1 MAGGSVK
8 IRIDG
13 DSRGFESTLKGVTE
27 KTKAGLADVKAGIDM
42 ASAAISK
49 FAEVAKKGIDYN
61 AQIEQ
66 LQTSFEVMTGSAEK
80 AEETVKRLR
89 VMGAETPFETAD
101 LASVTQLLMQYGF
114 TADDA
119 LEKMSMLGD
128 IAQGNKEAMVSIATG
143 YAQMSSA
150 GKVNLQDIK
159 QMINGGFN
167 PLQEISERTGESM
180 ESLYDR
186 ISKGTLQINEITDSM
201 KYATSEGG
209 KFYQSMEK
217 QSQTL
222 SGQLSTLT
230 DNVNELLGSI
240 TRGMSDDLAG
250 SFLPAVNEMIG
261 QLQNAMET
269 GGTDALINTATD
281 MIPDLLDMLS
291 GKLET
296 GISALSKWAPKGVE
310 ALMKAV
316 PSSIKASTSAI
327 PQITSALFDV
337 ASVVITDL
345 IGMLPELVPMLAEGV
360 YDMFASVFT
369 GILKM
374 VAGLVQGVE
383 KAIHNEQTQ
392 IFGKWFAN
400 SDITKYKFGATLDV
414 DVDSADAKSAV
425 ETAYAELREAL
436 EAGPLTQEQREQ
448 ILDML
453 GSDAG
458 AIKDKLKEFGMSD
471 TQATEL
477 AGQIT
482 GSYDKINDALKG
494 IDVGVDAAT
503 IGKWFVQ
510 ANGSNVALMHY
521 AREAGLSDEDVDEI
535 VGVFNQAQGRLAD
548 ETPSFVQTIYEKLT
562 DGLTDDA
569 ETVND
574 LKDHVNTWADGA
586 LRAATEGYNEAV
598 GELDVNDPQYQ
609 QRLTELRTEYETA
622 KGEIESIRDDSLVI
636 IDNLAGQSTQS
647 VENAY
652 QTITGI
658 EGRVN
663 ALETRIEALKGK
675 SLSEAEQAFKVVRA
689 GGKADETTIQLAVD
703 LKFNEFKIDEQSA
716 QDAYDKAI
724 TDLNAKF
731 DKGDITVDEYN
742 AGVEA
747 AEAAKDAAIEKAK
760 AEYER
765 AMGEIFAGLAKSEG
779 NYDALMENGADAAVM
794 TMLTDF
800 VGKIA
805 DVGVD
810 NIPAEEITAISAKI
824 REIFGEA
831 TGQMFTADKISEFP
845 VTSSAGILLLA
856 QGILDNMDTTAL
868 EGKVK
873 DVFQSALESGIL
885 AGTSFET
892 ETPSAQIA
900 AIYSSIYTDAATTA
914 EPDASAAGEALGN
927 EAAAGVEKSKDA
939 FEASSKSAVNGA
951 IAGIDGKQTDAYNAG
966 VRLANSINRGFR
978 NTLEINSPSRVMMR
992 NGEYVGQGLEQ
1003 GLTASMAR
1011 AVMVAKRISG
1021 QIVTAADLSQT
1032 MRVNI
1037 PGLAQEIVVANEQST
1052 TPVNLDGKQI
1062 ATIQGPNNRAQLAFE
1077 RARTARGFGY

>member
-13 DSRGFESTLKGVTE
+13 DSSGFESTLKGVTE

-186 ISKGTLQINEITDSM
+186 ISKGTMQINEITDSM

-281 MIPDLLDMLS
+281 MIPDLLDMLY
-291 GKLET
+291 GKLEA

-316 PSSIKASTSAI
+316 PSAIKASTSAI

-360 YDMFASVFT
+360 YNLLTSVFT
-369 GILKM
+369 GVTDIFSSLFDGIEQAFHQGQEKIAGTWVDRALMDKYNFKVDMSLVADTSEATSAINTAYGEIRDALMQSPLTPARREEILSMIGSDYDAIYAKLKSFGLEDGDATALATTITN
-374 VAGLVQGVE
+374 AGDTISEAYKNLNISVPLPT
-383 KAIHNEQTQ
+383 IML
-392 IFGKWFAN
+392 WFA
-400 SDITKYKFGATLDV
+400 
-414 DVDSADAKSAV
+414 
-425 ETAYAELREAL
+425 
-436 EAGPLTQEQREQ
+436 
-448 ILDML
+448 
-453 GSDAG
+453 
-458 AIKDKLKEFGMSD
+458 
-471 TQATEL
+471 
-477 AGQIT
+477 
-482 GSYDKINDALKG
+482 
-494 IDVGVDAAT
+494 
-503 IGKWFVQ
+503 
-510 ANGSNVALMHY
+510 
-521 AREAGLSDEDVDEI
+521 
-535 VGVFNQAQGRLAD
+535 QAQGSKIALKTALSGAGLD
-548 ETPSFVQTIYEKLT
+548 EGDITQITALYDDMVGNVTDKTPNIAESIFNELT
-562 DGLTDDA
+562 DGLADDKEGLQGKVEEYLKTQNNA
-569 ETVND
+569 IEDAYKAQIANLDPNDPDYNAKLAKINEEYAQAKSDLEAIGADLGMLVET
-574 LKDHVNTWADGA
+574 LAG
-586 LRAATEGYNEAV
+586 AATSTVKSHWEEFAEVERAV
-598 GELDVNDPQYQ
+598 AN
-609 QRLTELRTEYETA
+609 
-622 KGEIESIRDDSLVI
+622 
-636 IDNLAGQSTQS
+636 
-647 VENAY
+647 
-652 QTITGI
+652 
-658 EGRVN
+658 
-663 ALETRIEALKGK
+663 LETRLEKLSQKSEDAGEAAFRVVK
-675 SLSEAEQAFKVVRA
+675 SGAQ
-689 GGKADETTIQLAVD
+689 ADEATVELAVNYKVT
-703 LKFNEFKIDEQSA
+703 KFALDKQDA
-716 QDAYDKAI
+716 QDAYEDAI
-724 TDLNAKF
+724 AELNRQLANNE
-731 DKGDITVDEYN
+731 ITVEDYN
-742 AGVEA
+742 TGVA
-747 AEAAKDAAIEKAK
+747 SAEATRDAAIKAAQEEFERSFSAILLGIAQAEGNSEALTNGGLKIAAADMIDDFLDSFEGGIENADPAKLAQISQMLTELLGDGWTVEDLKNNVNPIQRLMDAQTELVDDVDTSALSGKVGATYAK
-760 AEYER
+760 ALEDGVLDGTVFDADSAESQ
-765 AMGEIFAGLAKSEG
+765 LA
-779 NYDALMENGADAAVM
+779 AI
-794 TMLTDF
+794 MLTTLQNA
-800 VGKIA
+800 GEN
-805 DVGVD
+805 VD
-810 NIPAEEITAISAKI
+810 
-824 REIFGEA
+824 GEP
-831 TGQMFTADKISEFP
+831 T
-845 VTSSAGILLLA
+845 
-856 QGILDNMDTTAL
+856 
-868 EGKVK
+868 
-873 DVFQSALESGIL
+873 
-885 AGTSFET
+885 
-892 ETPSAQIA
+892 
-900 AIYSSIYTDAATTA
+900 
-914 EPDASAAGEALGN
+914 GEALGN

-966 VRLANSINRGFR
+966 VRLANSINSGFR

-1062 ATIQGPNNRAQLAFE
+1062 ATIQGANNRAQLAFE

>member
-13 DSRGFESTLKGVTE
+13 DSSGFENTLKGVTE

-42 ASAAISK
+42 AAAAISK

-186 ISKGTLQINEITDSM
+186 ISNGTMQINEITDSM

-291 GKLET
+291 GKLEA

-316 PSSIKASTSAI
+316 PSAIKASTSAI

-337 ASVVITDL
+337 SSVVIRDL
-345 IGMLPELVPMLAEGV
+345 VGMLPELIPMLAEGV
-360 YDMFASVFT
+360 YNLLTSVFT
-369 GILKM
+369 GVTDIFSSLFDGIEQAFHQGQEKIAGTWVDRALM
-374 VAGLVQGVE
+374 DKYNFKVDMSLVADTSE
-383 KAIHNEQTQ
+383 ATSAIN
-392 IFGKWFAN
+392 
-400 SDITKYKFGATLDV
+400 
-414 DVDSADAKSAV
+414 
-425 ETAYAELREAL
+425 TAYGEIRDAL
-436 EAGPLTQEQREQ
+436 MQSPLSPEQREE
-448 ILDML
+448 ILGMI
-453 GSDAG
+453 GSDYD
-458 AIKDKLKEFGMSD
+458 AIYAKLKSFGLEDGDATALATTITNAGD
-471 TQATEL
+471 TISEAYKNLNISVPLSTVML
-477 AGQIT
+477 
-482 GSYDKINDALKG
+482 
-494 IDVGVDAAT
+494 
-503 IGKWFVQ
+503 WF
-510 ANGSNVALMHY
+510 A
-521 AREAGLSDEDVDEI
+521 
-535 VGVFNQAQGRLAD
+535 QAQGSKIALKTALSGAGLD
-548 ETPSFVQTIYEKLT
+548 EGDITQITALYDDMVGNVTDKTPNIAESIFNELT
-562 DGLTDDA
+562 DGLADDKEGLQGKVEEYLKTQNSAIEDAYKAQIANLDPNDPDYNAKLAKINKEYAQAKTDLEAIGADLGMLV
-569 ETVND
+569 ET
-574 LKDHVNTWADGA
+574 LAG
-586 LRAATEGYNEAV
+586 AATSTVKSHWEEFAEVERAV
-598 GELDVNDPQYQ
+598 AN
-609 QRLTELRTEYETA
+609 
-622 KGEIESIRDDSLVI
+622 
-636 IDNLAGQSTQS
+636 
-647 VENAY
+647 
-652 QTITGI
+652 
-658 EGRVN
+658 
-663 ALETRIEALKGK
+663 LETRLEKLSQKSEDAGEAAFRVVK
-675 SLSEAEQAFKVVRA
+675 SGAQ
-689 GGKADETTIQLAVD
+689 ADEATVELAVNYKVT
-703 LKFNEFKIDEQSA
+703 KFALDKQDA
-716 QDAYDKAI
+716 QDAYEDAI
-724 TDLNAKF
+724 AELNRQLANNE
-731 DKGDITVDEYN
+731 ITVEDYN
-742 AGVEA
+742 TGVA
-747 AEAAKDAAIEKAK
+747 SAEATRDAAIKAAQEEFERSFSAILLGIAQAEGNSEALTNGGLKIAAADMIDDFLGSFEGGIENADPAKLAQISQMLTELLGDGWTVEDLKNNVNPIQRLMDAQTELVDDVDTSALSGKVGATYAK
-760 AEYER
+760 ALEDGVLDGTVFDADSAESQ
-765 AMGEIFAGLAKSEG
+765 LA
-779 NYDALMENGADAAVM
+779 AI
-794 TMLTDF
+794 MLTTLQNA
-800 VGKIA
+800 GEN
-805 DVGVD
+805 VD
-810 NIPAEEITAISAKI
+810 
-824 REIFGEA
+824 GEP
-831 TGQMFTADKISEFP
+831 T
-845 VTSSAGILLLA
+845 
-856 QGILDNMDTTAL
+856 
-868 EGKVK
+868 
-873 DVFQSALESGIL
+873 
-885 AGTSFET
+885 
-892 ETPSAQIA
+892 
-900 AIYSSIYTDAATTA
+900 
-914 EPDASAAGEALGN
+914 GEALGN
-927 EAAAGVEKSKDA
+927 VAAAGVEKSKDA

-951 IAGIDGKQTDAYNAG
+951 IIGIDGKQTDAYNAG
-966 VRLANSINRGFR
+966 VRLANSINSGFR

-1052 TPVNLDGKQI
+1052 TPVNLNGKQI

>member
-13 DSRGFESTLKGVTE
+13 DSSGFENTLKGVTE

-42 ASAAISK
+42 AAAAISK

-186 ISKGTLQINEITDSM
+186 ISKGTMQISEITDSM

-209 KFYQSMEK
+209 KFFQSMEK

-281 MIPDLLDMLS
+281 MIPDLLDMLY
-291 GKLET
+291 GKLEA

-316 PSSIKASTSAI
+316 PSAIKASTSAI

-337 ASVVITDL
+337 SSVVIRDL
-345 IGMLPELVPMLAEGV
+345 VGMLPELIPMILEGAGNLL
-360 YDMFASVFT
+360 ASVAVGLD
-369 GILKM
+369 GIVSSLFDGIEQAFHQGQTKIMGVWRDNDTLSDFNFKVDMSLVADTSEATSAVSTAYGKIRDALMQSPLTPAQREEILGMIGSDYDAIYAKLKSFGLEDGDATALATTITN
-374 VAGLVQGVE
+374 AGDTISEAYKNLNISVPLSTVML
-383 KAIHNEQTQ
+383 
-392 IFGKWFAN
+392 WFA
-400 SDITKYKFGATLDV
+400 
-414 DVDSADAKSAV
+414 
-425 ETAYAELREAL
+425 
-436 EAGPLTQEQREQ
+436 
-448 ILDML
+448 
-453 GSDAG
+453 
-458 AIKDKLKEFGMSD
+458 
-471 TQATEL
+471 
-477 AGQIT
+477 
-482 GSYDKINDALKG
+482 
-494 IDVGVDAAT
+494 
-503 IGKWFVQ
+503 
-510 ANGSNVALMHY
+510 
-521 AREAGLSDEDVDEI
+521 
-535 VGVFNQAQGRLAD
+535 QAQGSKIALKTALSGAGLD
-548 ETPSFVQTIYEKLT
+548 EGDITQITALYDDMVGNVTDKTPNIAESIFNELT
-562 DGLTDDA
+562 DGLADD
-569 ETVND
+569 EKG
-574 LKDHVNTWADGA
+574 LQGKI
-586 LRAATEGYNEAV
+586 EGYLKTQN
-598 GELDVNDPQYQ
+598 
-609 QRLTELRTEYETA
+609 TA
-622 KGEIESIRDDSLVI
+622 I
-636 IDNLAGQSTQS
+636 
-647 VENAY
+647 ENAY
-652 QTITGI
+652 KAQIANLDPNDPDYTAKMAKINEEYASAKADLEAIGADLGMLVETLAGAATSTVKSHW
-658 EGRVN
+658 EEFAEVERAVAN
-663 ALETRIEALKGK
+663 LETRLEKLSQKSEDAGEAAFRVVK
-675 SLSEAEQAFKVVRA
+675 SGAQ
-689 GGKADETTIQLAVD
+689 ADEATVELAVNYKVA
-703 LKFNEFKIDEQSA
+703 KFALDKQDA
-716 QDAYDKAI
+716 QDAYEDAI
-724 TDLNAKF
+724 AELNRQLA
-731 DKGDITVDEYN
+731 DNEITVEDYN
-742 AGVEA
+742 AGVA
-747 AEAAKDAAIEKAK
+747 SAEATRDAAIKAAQEEYQRAFGAILRGLLQSQGIEVDESSPMRAALAERVSALISEISENGLENVDPSKFDGLGEALNEILGDSFGADNIDLALQGGTIGPKLNEALALLVSGLDTDALSSLAGETFEKALK
-760 AEYER
+760 D
-765 AMGEIFAGLAKSEG
+765 GILEG
-779 NYDALMENGADAAVM
+779 
-794 TMLTDF
+794 TDF
-800 VGKIA
+800 
-805 DVGVD
+805 DVGD
-810 NIPAEEITAISAKI
+810 DENAKI
-824 REIFGEA
+824 LAMFSAMFPQASETTVGE
-831 TGQMFTADKISEFP
+831 S
-845 VTSSAGILLLA
+845 
-856 QGILDNMDTTAL
+856 
-868 EGKVK
+868 
-873 DVFQSALESGIL
+873 
-885 AGTSFET
+885 
-892 ETPSAQIA
+892 
-900 AIYSSIYTDAATTA
+900 
-914 EPDASAAGEALGN
+914 GEALGN

-939 FEASSKSAVNGA
+939 FEASSKSAADGA
-951 IAGIDGKQTDAYNAG
+951 ITGIDGKQTDAYNAG
-966 VRLANSINRGFR
+966 VRLANSINSGFR
-978 NTLEINSPSRVMMR
+978 NTLEINSPSRVMIQ

-1062 ATIQGPNNRAQLAFE
+1062 ATIQGANNRAQLAFE

>member
-13 DSRGFESTLKGVTE
+13 DSSGFESTLKNVAS

-42 ASAAISK
+42 ASAALSK
-49 FAEVAKKGIDYN
+49 FAEVAQKGINYN

-80 AEETVKRLR
+80 AEETVRRLR
-89 VMGAETPFETAD
+89 TMGAETPFETAD

-128 IAQGNKEAMVSIATG
+128 IAQGNKQAMVSIATG

-180 ESLYDR
+180 ADLYDR
-186 ISKGTLQINEITDSM
+186 ISDGTMAISEITESM

-217 QSQTL
+217 QSKTL
-222 SGQLSTLT
+222 SGQLSTLK
-230 DNVNELLGSI
+230 DNANELLGSI
-240 TRGMSDDLAG
+240 TSGMSEDLAN
-250 SFLPAVNEMIG
+250 SMLPLANEMIAS
-261 QLQNAMET
+261 LQNAFES
-269 GGTDALINTATD
+269 GGTDKLISTATD
-281 MIPDLLDMLS
+281 MIPDLLEMMS
-291 GKLET
+291 GKLEQ
-296 GISALSKWAPKGVE
+296 GIAGLSKWAPKGAE
-310 ALMKAV
+310 ALMKAL
-316 PSSIKASTSAI
+316 PSAIKASTSAV

-360 YDMFASVFT
+360 YDMLTSVFK
-369 GILKM
+369 GIPKM
-374 VAGLVQGVE
+374 VTSLFDGIEQAVHQGQTKIAGAWVSSENV
-383 KAIHNEQTQ
+383 A
-392 IFGKWFAN
+392 
-400 SDITKYKFGATLDV
+400 KYKFGATLDV
-414 DVDSADAKSAV
+414 DVDSADAKAAV

-436 EAGPLTQEQREQ
+436 EAGPLTPEQRDQ
-448 ILDML
+448 ILEML

-477 AGQIT
+477 AGKIT
-482 GSYDKINDALKG
+482 GSYDKISDALKG

-503 IGKWFVQ
+503 IVKWYVQ

-569 ETVND
+569 ETVNN
-574 LKDHVNTWADGA
+574 LKDQVNTWADGA
-586 LRAATEGYNEAV
+586 LSAATEGYNEAV
-598 GELDVNDPQYQ
+598 AELDVNDPQYQ
-609 QRLTELRTEYETA
+609 QRLTELQTEYKTT
-622 KGEIESIRDDSLVI
+622 KGEIESIRDDSLTI

-658 EGRVN
+658 EKRVN
-663 ALETRIEALKGK
+663 ALDQRIEALKGK

-689 GGKADETTIQLAVD
+689 GGKADETTIQMAVD
-703 LKFNEFKIDEQSA
+703 LKFNEFKLDEQSA

-742 AGVEA
+742 AGVDA
-747 AEAAKDAAIEKAK
+747 AEAAKDAAIKKAK

-765 AMGEIFAGLAKSEG
+765 AIGEIFAGLAKSEG
-779 NYDALMENGADAAVM
+779 NAEAFSENGA
-794 TMLTDF
+794 
-800 VGKIA
+800 KIA
-805 DVGVD
+805 AADYIEEFLGSFEGGIQNADPAELQKVSDLLTSLLGEGFTVSDIENSSIPRAFLEDAMGKLLDGVD
-810 NIPAEEITAISAKI
+810 
-824 REIFGEA
+824 
-831 TGQMFTADKISEFP
+831 
-845 VTSSAGILLLA
+845 
-856 QGILDNMDTTAL
+856 TTVI
-868 EGKVK
+868 EGKVGE
-873 DVFQSALESGIL
+873 VYSAALESGIL
-885 AGTSFET
+885 KGTSLDT
-892 ETPSAQIA
+892 ESSESQLAAVFSAIFTDSAEIA
-900 AIYSSIYTDAATTA
+900 KPEAT
-914 EPDASAAGEALGN
+914 AAGESITGSTGDGIESGREDL
-927 EAAAGVEKSKDA
+927 K
-939 FEASSKSAVNGA
+939 ASSEYAIDGA
-951 IAGIDGKQTDAYNAG
+951 IDGTNSKMTDAYNAG
-966 VRLANSINRGFR
+966 VRLANSINSGFR